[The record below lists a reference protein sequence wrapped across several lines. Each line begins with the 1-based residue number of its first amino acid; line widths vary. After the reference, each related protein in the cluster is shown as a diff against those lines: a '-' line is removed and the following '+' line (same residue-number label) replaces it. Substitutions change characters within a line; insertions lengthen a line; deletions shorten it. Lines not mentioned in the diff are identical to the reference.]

1 MADKEKDIG
10 ALWEKQGSSGTYLS
24 GSIEIDGKQI
34 RIVAFKNGYKK
45 AENQPDWRI
54 FPQKFTGSPGGAG
67 EARPHLANP
76 TPPPVEAEATI
87 QYPEEDID
95 PNDIPF

>member
-1 MADKEKDIG
+1 MAEKEKEIG
-10 ALWEKQGSSGTYLS
+10 ALWEKQGSTGPYFT

-45 AENQPDWRI
+45 ADNQPDWRI
-54 FPQKFTGSPGGAG
+54 FPQKFTGSAAPS
-67 EARPHLANP
+67 RPELANP
-76 TPPPVEAEATI
+76 TPPPIEAEPVI
-87 QYPEEDID
+87 NYPEEDID